1 MTTILVIPAY
11 NEGKNLQ
18 TVLREARKY
27 VDEIIVVDD
36 GSIDNTLEIAR
47 QEKGVVALRHLINR
61 GQGAALET
69 GNQKALA
76 QRADIVVHFDG
87 DGQFLPSEIEEVVAP
102 IKEGRADVVFGS
114 RFLDKKSN
122 LPWFKEK
129 IIIPLAHL
137 VNKLFFGV
145 SLTDPQSGF
154 RALSCAVVQKVKI
167 NNDGMAHNSEIMAK
181 VFRHNFRIEEV
192 GITVVYY
199 HFGQTMGQ
207 GVKIVKDLFL
217 SKLID

>member
-1 MTTILVIPAY
+1 MTTLVIPAY

-18 TVLREARKY
+18 AVLKTAQKY

-36 GSIDNTLEIAR
+36 GSADNTFNVAQ
-47 QEKGVVALRHLINR
+47 QEKGVVALCHLINR

-76 QRADIVVHFDG
+76 RGADIIVHFDG
-87 DGQFLPSEIEEVVAP
+87 DGQFLASEIKEVVFP
-102 IKEGRADVVFGS
+102 IKEQRADVVFGS
-114 RFLDKKSN
+114 RFLEKKSN

-154 RALSCAVVQKVKI
+154 RALSRSAAQKIKI

-181 VFRHNFRIEEV
+181 VFRHNFKIEEV
-192 GITVVYY
+192 GITVLYH
-199 HFGQTMGQ
+199 HFGQNFGQ
-207 GVKIVKDLFL
+207 GMKIIKDLFL

>member
-11 NEGKNLQ
+11 NEGEKLQ
-18 TVLREARKY
+18 TVLRGARKY
-27 VDEIIVVDD
+27 VDKIIVVDD

-47 QEKGVVALRHLINR
+47 QEKGVLALHHLINR

-69 GNQKALA
+69 GNQKALKEG
-76 QRADIVVHFDG
+76 ADIVVHFDG
-87 DGQFLPSEIEEVVAP
+87 DGQFLPSEIEEVMAP
-102 IKEGRADVVFGS
+102 IKERRADVVFGS

-154 RALSCAVVQKVKI
+154 RALSRAVVQEVKI

-181 VFRHNFRIEEV
+181 VFQHNFRVEEV
-192 GITVVYY
+192 GITVVYH